1 VIVPIVKL
9 DARNVAKLPAVN
21 GRRSEYRDELMP
33 AFFLRVS
40 SSGARTFGVAYN
52 TPSGQRRRYTI
63 GNAARTSLADARDV
77 ARRVLADVIK
87 GQDPQQQKV
96 AERRKRRAGVL
107 TFTDLARRF
116 MRENEARLADTT
128 RYNWTNIIDSEIARG
143 TFGAMRPDEITRQ
156 DVREVIRRL
165 AQDRPYWAN
174 RTFEVVRRVFTWAVS
189 EDLVTATP
197 CLGLRKPTPERPRER
212 VLSSDEIRAVWSAL
226 EPEGVIGEAVRLVF
240 YTAARRREVLDARW
254 TEVDLVERLWR
265 LPGTRTKNRQP
276 HVVPLSTGAV
286 AVLTRLQAVSGN
298 TEWVFP
304 SPAPGNEER
313 PLRAIAKHMR
323 QIVRRSGVE
332 FRLHDVRRTVRTRLA
347 EMGVPENVGEA
358 VLGHALPRLIRT
370 YNRHEPVPEMRAA
383 LEAWSARLEAIVNGT
398 ARLAEVVAFARA

>member
-9 DARNVAKLPAVN
+9 DPRNITKLPAVN
-21 GRRSEYRDELMP
+21 GRRSEYRDELLP

-40 SSGARTFGVAYN
+40 PSGARTFGVAYN
-52 TPSGQRRRYTI
+52 TPTGQRRRYTI

-77 ARRVLADVIK
+77 ARSVLADVIK

-128 RYNWTNIIDSEIARG
+128 RYNWTNIIESEIARG
-143 TFGAMRPDEITRQ
+143 SLGAMRPDEITRQ
-156 DVREVIRRL
+156 HVREVVRRV

-174 RTFEVVRRVFTWAVS
+174 RTFEVIRRVFTWAVS
-189 EDLVTATP
+189 EDLVIATP
-197 CLGLRKPTPERPRER
+197 CLGLRKPTQEQPRDR
-212 VLSSDEIRAVWSAL
+212 VLSSDEIRAVWAAL
-226 EPEGVIGEAVRLVF
+226 EPGGVIGEAVRLVF

-254 TEVDLVERLWR
+254 TEVDMVERLWR
-265 LPGTRTKNRQP
+265 LPATRTKNRQP
-276 HVVPLSTGAV
+276 HVVPLSTGAL
-286 AVLTRLQAVSGN
+286 AVLTRLHAGSGDS
-298 TEWVFP
+298 EWVFP
-304 SPAPGNEER
+304 SPAPGSEER
-313 PLRAIAKHMR
+313 PLQAVAKHMQR
-323 QIVRRSGVE
+323 VVQRSGVM

-347 EMGVPENVGEA
+347 EMGVPENVAEA
-358 VLGHALPRLIRT
+358 VLGHTLPRLVRT

-383 LEAWSARLEAIVNGT
+383 LEAWSARLDTVVNGT
-398 ARLAEVVAFARA
+398 TRLAEVVAFARA

>member
-1 VIVPIVKL
+1 VPIVRL
-9 DARNVAKLPAVN
+9 DARNITKLPAVN
-21 GRRSEYRDELMP
+21 GRRSEYRDELLP

-40 SSGARTFGVAYN
+40 PSGVRTFGVAYN
-52 TPSGQRRRYTI
+52 TPAGQRRRYTI

-116 MRENEARLADTT
+116 MRENEAWLADTT
-128 RYNWTNIIDSEIARG
+128 RYNWTNIIDSEIAHG
-143 TFGAMRPDEITRQ
+143 SLGAMRPDEITRQ
-156 DVREVIRRL
+156 DVRELIRRL

-174 RTFEVVRRVFTWAVS
+174 RTFEVIRRVFTWAVS

-226 EPEGVIGEAVRLVF
+226 EPEGVVGDAVRLVF

-254 TEVDLVERLWR
+254 REVDLVERLWR
-265 LPGTRTKNRQP
+265 LPGTRTKNRHP
-276 HVVPLSTGAV
+276 HVVPLSTGAHT
-286 AVLTRLQAVSGN
+286 VLTGLRAVSGGS
-298 TEWVFP
+298 EWVFP
-304 SPAPGNEER
+304 SPAGSEER
-313 PLRAIAKHMR
+313 SLQAVAKHMQR
-323 QIVRRSGVE
+323 IVQRSGVA

-347 EMGVPENVGEA
+347 EMGVPENVAEA

-370 YNRHEPVPEMRAA
+370 YNRHEPVSEMRAT
-383 LEAWSARLEAIVNGT
+383 LEAWSARLDAIVNGT
-398 ARLAEVVAFARA
+398 PARQAEVVAFARA

>member
-1 VIVPIVKL
+1 MIVPIVRL
-9 DARNVAKLPAVN
+9 DARNVTKLTAVN
-21 GRRSEYRDELMP
+21 GRRSEYRDELLP

-40 SSGARTFGVAYN
+40 PSGARNFGVTYN
-52 TPSGQRRRYTI
+52 TPAGQRRRYTI

-77 ARRVLADVIK
+77 ARRVLADTIK
-87 GQDPQQQKV
+87 GHDPQQQKV

-143 TFGAMRPDEITRQ
+143 TFGATRPDEITRQ
-156 DVREVIRRL
+156 DVRELIRRL
-165 AQDRPYWAN
+165 AEDRPYWAN

-240 YTAARRREVLDARW
+240 YTAARRREVLNARW
-254 TEVDLVERLWR
+254 MEVDLVERL
-265 LPGTRTKNRQP
+265 
-276 HVVPLSTGAV
+276 
-286 AVLTRLQAVSGN
+286 
-298 TEWVFP
+298 
-304 SPAPGNEER
+304 
-313 PLRAIAKHMR
+313 
-323 QIVRRSGVE
+323 
-332 FRLHDVRRTVRTRLA
+332 
-347 EMGVPENVGEA
+347 
-358 VLGHALPRLIRT
+358 
-370 YNRHEPVPEMRAA
+370 
-383 LEAWSARLEAIVNGT
+383 
-398 ARLAEVVAFARA
+398 